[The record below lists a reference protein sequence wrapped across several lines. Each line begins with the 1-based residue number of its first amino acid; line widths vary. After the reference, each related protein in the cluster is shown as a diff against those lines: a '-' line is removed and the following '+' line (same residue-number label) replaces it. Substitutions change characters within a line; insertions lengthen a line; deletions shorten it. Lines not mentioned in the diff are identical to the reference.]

1 MMMDFDELVRKEAA
15 GQLLLGVDRAFARR
29 FYTDVPLREIE
40 AKTGEAPYFEKA
52 VVFLAFL
59 GGPFTLLGSL
69 ILSVWVLGWWSGL
82 FIPLAMLVWFGNH
95 GDSARAT
102 ARLRVISGILAICGC
117 GFMTSY
123 GLARSRWGLAFTFV
137 AALWLSRLLYVSA
150 TSFLRG
156 FVLRNRRAWEWLH
169 EQFVLRHVQ

>member
-1 MMMDFDELVRKEAA
+1 MMDFDELVRREAA
-15 GQLLLGVDRAFARR
+15 GQVLLGVDRAFARR

-52 VVFLAFL
+52 VVFLAL
-59 GGPFTLLGSL
+59 VGGPITLFGSL
-69 ILSVWVLGWWSGL
+69 ILSTWALGWWSAL
-82 FIPLAMLVWFGNH
+82 FIPIAAVIWVGAH

-102 ARLRVISGILAICGC
+102 ARLRTISVIFAICGF
-117 GFMTSY
+117 GFTMSD
-123 GLARSRWGLAFTFV
+123 GLARTRWGMALTF
-137 AALWLSRLLYVSA
+137 AAAVWLSRLLYASA

-169 EQFVLRHVQ
+169 EQLVVRQVQ